1 MYPFFLNFTKKK
13 RRNAPI
19 VSAAFIHNQR
29 KLFPQVEA
37 KHPQETSLSPGYV
50 EIEINAFMNLSHN
63 HCISGM

>member
-1 MYPFFLNFTKKK
+1 MYPFFLNFTKKSGETPQSFQPLLYITK
-13 RRNAPI
+13 E
-19 VSAAFIHNQR
+19 

-63 HCISGM
+63 HCISGI